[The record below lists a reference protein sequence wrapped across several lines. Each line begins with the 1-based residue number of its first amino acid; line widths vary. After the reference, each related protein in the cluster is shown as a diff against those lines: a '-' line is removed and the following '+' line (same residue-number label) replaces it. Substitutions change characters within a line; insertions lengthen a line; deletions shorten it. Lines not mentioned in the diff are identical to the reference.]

1 MTLFTAN
8 SVAGFHS
15 FLEVLHIVPAA
26 AQPRCNDISLH
37 VSQGYTRAVRHA
49 TLALF
54 RLD

>member
-1 MTLFTAN
+1 MMLFTAN
-8 SVAGFHS
+8 SMAGFHS
-15 FLEVLHIVPAA
+15 FLEVLHIVPAV
-26 AQPRCNDISLH
+26 AQPQRNDIFLH

>member
-8 SVAGFHS
+8 NMAGFHS
-15 FLEVLHIVPAA
+15 FLEVLHIAPAIA
-26 AQPRCNDISLH
+26 ESPRNDISLH
-37 VSQGYTRAVRHA
+37 VSQSYTRAVRHA